1 MFKYIK
7 YISNNKE
14 EDLTV
19 GLTVLPANTQKLLL
33 EFATGLFVNKAA
45 DLYRYLGNNSIS
57 FYNTDGEE
65 ITDRDDKFF
74 QDLMDFIVYYK
85 SMDFRALESDTKE
98 EYFAAKT
105 YLKETGWYIER
116 LNDPSSGKE
125 VPEEVLFLRFEARK
139 ILSS

>member
-1 MFKYIK
+1 MIKYIK

-19 GLTVLPANTQKLLL
+19 GLTVLPSNTQELL
-33 EFATGLFVNKAA
+33 EFSTGLFVN
-45 DLYRYLGNNSIS
+45 
-57 FYNTDGEE
+57 DGEE
-65 ITDRDDKFF
+65 ITDRDHKFF
-74 QDLMDFIVYYK
+74 QDLMDLIVYYK

-116 LNDPSSGKE
+116 LNDPSSKKE
-125 VPEEVLFLRFEARK
+125 VPEEVLFLRFEARN

>member
-1 MFKYIK
+1 MTKYIK

-19 GLTVLPANTQKLLL
+19 GLTVLPSNTQELL
-33 EFATGLFVNKAA
+33 EFSTGLFVNEAA
-45 DLYRYLGNNSIS
+45 DLYQYLGENSIS
-57 FYNTDGEE
+57 FYNVDGEE
-65 ITDRDDKFF
+65 ITDRDHKFF
-74 QDLMDFIVYYK
+74 QDLMDLIVYYK

-116 LNDPSSGKE
+116 LNDPSSEKE